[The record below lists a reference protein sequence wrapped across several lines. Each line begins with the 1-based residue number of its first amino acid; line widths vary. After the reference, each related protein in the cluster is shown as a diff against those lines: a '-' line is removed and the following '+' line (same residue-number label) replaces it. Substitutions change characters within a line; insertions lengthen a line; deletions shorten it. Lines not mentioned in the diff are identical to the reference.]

1 VASRASHP
9 KVLLFG
15 HHLAVLDGVE
25 EGALACVAHIRI
37 DGATPPAARHA
48 AVLRF
53 QQSAECRVALIAIS
67 AGGTAL
73 TLTAASHVVFL
84 ELYWTPAALLQA
96 EDRVHRIG
104 QTAAR
109 VQVTYLLGAGTLDEA
124 LWAALKRK
132 SRVLGETLEGR
143 AEACAT
149 TGVAGALSSS
159 SSSAAAA
166 AASATSTG
174 LASGLLLAAG
184 AVRRLDA
191 LGHVCDGATSRF
203 FTAPATAP
211 PPPARSP
218 SAGAGCPLP
227 AAPSPSTARAARAA
241 RPARTAPPAPPRRS
255 PRSPLPRPPPRP
267 LPRTHPFPLPVL
279 GGEAA
284 TGDAATADARNLR
297 SSRRR
302 SWRTTAR

>member
-1 VASRASHP
+1 M
-9 KVLLFG
+9 
-15 HHLAVLDGVE
+15 AVLDGVE

-132 SRVLGETLEGR
+132 SRVLGATLEGG
-143 AEACAT
+143 AEARAS
-149 TGVAGALSSS
+149 TGVAGASSS
-159 SSSAAAA
+159 SSSAAAS
-166 AASATSTG
+166 ASVASTG
-174 LASGLLLAAG
+174 LASGLMLAPG
-184 AVRRLDA
+184 AVRRLDT
-191 LGHVCDGATSRF
+191 LGHVRDGATSRF

-211 PPPARSP
+211 P
-218 SAGAGCPLP
+218 LL
-227 AAPSPSTARAARAA
+227 ARAAAVRKIGTNAGA
-241 RPARTAPPAPPRRS
+241 PITAPINLVEEEVAAAEDDEVVAEEHGLVER
-255 PRSPLPRPPPRP
+255 L
-267 LPRTHPFPLPVL
+267 LLGEMDGLAHVMTVL
-279 GGEAA
+279 TSAEGAV
-284 TGDAATADARNLR
+284 DASDVDGADVDHDDAIRW
-297 SSRRR
+297 S
-302 SWRTTAR
+302 

>member
-1 VASRASHP
+1 MGGGRGGGTTGGGGGGGGGTGETRALLLSAYQDTGISKLPALIQYVRTLVASRAAHP

-109 VQVTYLLGAGTLDEA
+109 VQVTYLLGAGTFNVPNESL
-124 LWAALKRK
+124 
-132 SRVLGETLEGR
+132 
-143 AEACAT
+143 
-149 TGVAGALSSS
+149 
-159 SSSAAAA
+159 
-166 AASATSTG
+166 
-174 LASGLLLAAG
+174 
-184 AVRRLDA
+184 
-191 LGHVCDGATSRF
+191 
-203 FTAPATAP
+203 
-211 PPPARSP
+211 
-218 SAGAGCPLP
+218 
-227 AAPSPSTARAARAA
+227 
-241 RPARTAPPAPPRRS
+241 
-255 PRSPLPRPPPRP
+255 
-267 LPRTHPFPLPVL
+267 
-279 GGEAA
+279 
-284 TGDAATADARNLR
+284 
-297 SSRRR
+297 
-302 SWRTTAR
+302 

>member
-1 VASRASHP
+1 
-9 KVLLFG
+9 
-15 HHLAVLDGVE
+15 
-25 EGALACVAHIRI
+25 
-37 DGATPPAARHA
+37 
-48 AVLRF
+48 
-53 QQSAECRVALIAIS
+53 VALIAIS

-211 PPPARSP
+211 P
-218 SAGAGCPLP
+218 LP
-227 AAPSPSTARAARAA
+227 ARAAALRKIGANA
-241 RPARTAPPAPPRRS
+241 GVPIN
-255 PRSPLPRPPPRP
+255 L
-267 LPRTHPFPLPVL
+267 VEEE
-279 GGEAA
+279 EAA
-284 TGDAATADARNLR
+284 AEEEGEVVAEQHRLVERLLLGEMDGLAHVMTAATSTEGAVDA
-297 SSRRR
+297 SEDVDHDD
-302 SWRTTAR
+302 AIDGAE

>member
-1 VASRASHP
+1 
-9 KVLLFG
+9 
-15 HHLAVLDGVE
+15 LAVLDGVE

-96 EDRVHRIG
+96 EDRCHRIG
-104 QTAAR
+104 QRSR

-159 SSSAAAA
+159 SSSSAAAA
-166 AASATSTG
+166 ASASATSTG

-211 PPPARSP
+211 P
-218 SAGAGCPLP
+218 LP
-227 AAPSPSTARAARAA
+227 ARAAALRKIGANVGV
-241 RPARTAPPAPPRRS
+241 PIN
-255 PRSPLPRPPPRP
+255 L
-267 LPRTHPFPLPVL
+267 VEEE
-279 GGEAA
+279 EAA
-284 TGDAATADARNLR
+284 EEEEGEVVAEQHRLVEQLLLGEMDGLAHVMTVATSTEGAVDASEDVDHDDAIDGDE
-297 SSRRR
+297 
-302 SWRTTAR
+302 

>member
-1 VASRASHP
+1 M
-9 KVLLFG
+9 
-15 HHLAVLDGVE
+15 
-25 EGALACVAHIRI
+25 
-37 DGATPPAARHA
+37 
-48 AVLRF
+48 LRF

-132 SRVLGETLEGR
+132 SRVLGATLEGG
-143 AEACAT
+143 AEARAS
-149 TGVAGALSSS
+149 TGVAGAS
-159 SSSAAAA
+159 SSSAAAS
-166 AASATSTG
+166 ASATSTG

-211 PPPARSP
+211 P
-218 SAGAGCPLP
+218 LP
-227 AAPSPSTARAARAA
+227 ARAAALRKIGANA
-241 RPARTAPPAPPRRS
+241 GVPIN
-255 PRSPLPRPPPRP
+255 L
-267 LPRTHPFPLPVL
+267 VEEE
-279 GGEAA
+279 EAA
-284 TGDAATADARNLR
+284 EEEGEVVAEQHRLVERLLLGEMDGLAHVMTAATSTEGAVDA
-297 SSRRR
+297 SEDVDHDD
-302 SWRTTAR
+302 AID